1 MIYSLFYD
9 FFKNHIGLTAMYMST
24 MFYIPLNSL
33 ALPHLY
39 GKLISK
45 LKDGVIDTGVYF
57 MVLLVILWTFIQSIK
72 LLSSYLH
79 YQIFPKF
86 TSYIRG
92 KLVSIII
99 QRYKTNYE
107 DLEIGDTITKIIKTP
122 WLLEEIFDIVEAF
135 IFRNTVVIFS
145 SFIYLFYYNKT
156 LGIIYII
163 CILLV
168 ILVCKIYVSAC
179 KKHVIYGE
187 KTYDSVHE
195 EIEDLLSNLI
205 SVYTAQKTDFE
216 QKKLDKLN
224 KEVYTSEQSINECNN
239 NYKIIFAILY
249 ILIFIILNFY
259 SIYLYKDSK
268 ISLEILIAI
277 IIINYSLLNSLMN
290 VYYYS
295 KKLSDIMGRTK
306 VFLDYIDKLPNS
318 SKDNKLKLDKLKN
331 ITISLKD
338 LQFQYVKNK
347 NIINNINLEVK
358 DNDIIGLIGHIGSG
372 KSTLGKLLIRLK
384 NPSSGG
390 IYLNNVNIHNLN
402 IDNLRHIINYI
413 PQHPKLFNRTLFNNI
428 VYSIKRDITEK
439 DIYKVLDD
447 LGVKDAQKKF
457 KSIMYKNVG
466 KNGSNLSGGQRQLVW
481 LIRAILKDSK
491 VVILD
496 EPTSSLDNVSKKQ
509 VIKFIK
515 NYSKDKI
522 IILITHDKSLLK
534 YVNRIIELKNGTV
547 LSDVKQKI
555 SD

>member
-1 MIYSLFYD
+1 
-9 FFKNHIGLTAMYMST
+9 MST